1 LFLGWHVHIPVT
13 QIRECGIQ
21 LYQLS
26 SGLDGLSSANRTKVE
41 GTEEAV
47 QSELKEVFGRMRG
60 EGDERLRKNMADV
73 MRESVERGE
82 AKEGMMLIS
91 QWFGANR

>member
-1 LFLGWHVHIPVT
+1 
-13 QIRECGIQ
+13 
-21 LYQLS
+21 
-26 SGLDGLSSANRTKVE
+26 
-41 GTEEAV
+41 V